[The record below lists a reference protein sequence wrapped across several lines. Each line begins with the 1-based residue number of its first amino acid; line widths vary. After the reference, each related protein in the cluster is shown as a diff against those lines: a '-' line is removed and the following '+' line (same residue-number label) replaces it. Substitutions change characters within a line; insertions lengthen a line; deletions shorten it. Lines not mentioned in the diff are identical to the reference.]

1 MNKKKTVKKI
11 IIIILIFAVV
21 IAGVI
26 FALSMLK
33 KKNQNKREVLVVPVS
48 SMSSNPNEW
57 GMGDT
62 SYSGYVSASMNQ
74 KVYINASTK
83 IEEVYVSEGQTVKAG
98 DTILKYDVTAQQLQL
113 ESKKAQVALANN
125 RVTSLERDL
134 KRLNETVPIEDM
146 PKPEPVVPPAAP
158 EDNLAT
164 DTDAS
169 SEQPVQEP
177 EQQPSDTSGVD
188 DTDMG
193 MTYTREELNQAIKDK
208 ENEIRDAKV
217 SAALEEISYE
227 IMLNQNQS
235 PELYSNFDGVV
246 TKVEDEE
253 TAISENKPYIT
264 ISNSEGLTVVTYIG
278 EYSLSDIQIG
288 DSYDMY
294 CYDTGMSYTGTVSDV
309 GNMPAEDY
317 NSWGAAQSY
326 YPVELSV
333 MDAADLSQGMYLE
346 VTKAIDYSTY
356 DDMED
361 QSTSS
366 GFVIPIQ
373 FVRKEDG
380 KRYVMKEENG
390 KLVKAYV
397 KTGKIY
403 WGSEIEILG
412 GLSQSDYVAFPYV
425 ADAVEGVKTRQ
436 GSLEELYGY

>member
-193 MTYTREELNQAIKDK
+193 MTY
-208 ENEIRDAKV
+208 
-217 SAALEEISYE
+217 
-227 IMLNQNQS
+227 
-235 PELYSNFDGVV
+235 
-246 TKVEDEE
+246 
-253 TAISENKPYIT
+253 
-264 ISNSEGLTVVTYIG
+264 
-278 EYSLSDIQIG
+278 
-288 DSYDMY
+288 
-294 CYDTGMSYTGTVSDV
+294 
-309 GNMPAEDY
+309 
-317 NSWGAAQSY
+317 
-326 YPVELSV
+326 
-333 MDAADLSQGMYLE
+333 
-346 VTKAIDYSTY
+346 
-356 DDMED
+356 
-361 QSTSS
+361 
-366 GFVIPIQ
+366 
-373 FVRKEDG
+373 
-380 KRYVMKEENG
+380 
-390 KLVKAYV
+390 
-397 KTGKIY
+397 
-403 WGSEIEILG
+403 
-412 GLSQSDYVAFPYV
+412 
-425 ADAVEGVKTRQ
+425 
-436 GSLEELYGY
+436 